1 MMKIRDRRRGRE
13 SERSGQ
19 AGLSAV
25 HLWLIFGSRS
35 MSDGNAAFRYVG
47 RDGSEGVFDL
57 REPLR
62 RVRGTTPNVHVRES
76 LDYSTIEVTITGD
89 GPHEVIADM
98 LKSDLVRLKNQFGTD
113 LYDVEFEYHTDSPRF
128 RARLAGEA
136 AAQYGPD
143 YVGVRMRLT

>member
-1 MMKIRDRRRGRE
+1 
-13 SERSGQ
+13 
-19 AGLSAV
+19 
-25 HLWLIFGSRS
+25 

-89 GPHEVIADM
+89 GPHEVIADI
-98 LKSDLVRLKNQFGTD
+98 LKSDLTILRGQFGAD

-128 RARLAGEA
+128 RARLVGEEFSR
-136 AAQYGPD
+136 YGAD
-143 YVGVRMRLT
+143 YVGVRMRLLEK